1 MYIVR
6 YIDKYGK
13 EKIENISETELKI
26 IEIRNNITKINLKEA
41 RKDIREILSIEKG
54 NLCTEWQTYSH
65 NNKYSR
71 IAKSMRWF

>member
-1 MYIVR
+1 MYIIH

-13 EKIENISETELKI
+13 QKIKNISETELKI
-26 IEIRNNITKINLKEA
+26 IEMGNNITEIKLKEV

-54 NLCTEWQTYSH
+54 NSFTKWQPYSH
-65 NNKYSR
+65 KNKYSR